1 MMLVTMAAGRDEGL
15 GCRAGSI
22 LSWLSVAAAI
32 YGGLYLE
39 PGVSGG
45 GVSGP
50 GWRAPTL
57 LPGLSVLYL
66 YLTSPWVHQAGTASI
81 ERLAGPELGV
91 ESELGTY

>member
-15 GCRAGSI
+15 GWRAGSI

-45 GVSGP
+45 GGGCLGRGGGP
-50 GWRAPTL
+50 R
-57 LPGLSVLYL
+57 LYCWGSPP
-66 YLTSPWVHQAGTASI
+66 YPYTSPRHGYTRQAQ
-81 ERLAGPELGV
+81 LA
-91 ESELGTY
+91 